1 MTVSLPPVIK
11 ISDANELLP
20 PIIVINNEVFKVEA

>member
-1 MTVSLPPVIK
+1 MTVLLPPVIQ

-20 PIIVINNEVFKVEA
+20 PIVMVNNEVFKVEA